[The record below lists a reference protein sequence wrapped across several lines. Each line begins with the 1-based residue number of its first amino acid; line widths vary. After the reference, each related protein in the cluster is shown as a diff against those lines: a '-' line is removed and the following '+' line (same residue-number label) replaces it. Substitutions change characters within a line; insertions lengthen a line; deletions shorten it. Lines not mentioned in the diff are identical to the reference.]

1 MSYYLA
7 IDFGTTLTQAAIY
20 EPNVE
25 AERPIEL
32 YEGVGTNGNYGLP
45 SLYFYSKE
53 NGVMIGE
60 EALEF
65 AGGKYKNNLIRDVK
79 MDGFQIKRGE
89 RLQVNQVEI
98 KRYPLDDRFIS
109 AKEIIKIIYK
119 EVLNES
125 LKEAKRIKFGLDP
138 EGIVLTVPAG
148 FGYLERKT
156 IRESAEEALEELNKN
171 IPITDMIKE
180 PVAAAINSFREY
192 RGKEEVVALVY
203 DLGGGTCD
211 MALVRMN
218 PQDTYKFQ
226 VIDQKMDRIG
236 GRDFDKRLVE
246 YIESK
251 LREAGCSKMDSFL
264 QRDIR
269 EKAVELK
276 ERLSR
281 REKVNVDFCFYID
294 NQPKYVSITITRDD
308 FENITKDL
316 LNRTIITLKEL
327 YNAYRTKYKIS
338 QVVCV
343 GGGSQMPMVE
353 KAIADALHISIR
365 RDQPRTAVVF
375 GAAYYGNM
383 HTKVRIRDIANYSY
397 GVACWD
403 EPNDEKRRA
412 KIVNIIKKGTP
423 FIGNVIS
430 NEHSFGLYEG
440 GITNVVLNVYET
452 DNDDQSFYIDEAQ
465 SELQYRCIETLE
477 LKGVP
482 LSADNS
488 YKIICRMELDHDNI
502 LSIEIN
508 GENGERVKGILTY
521 ANL

>member
-98 KRYPLDDRFIS
+98 KRYPLDDRLIS

-119 EVLNES
+119 EVLSES

-226 VIDQKMDRIG
+226 VVDQKMDRIG

-251 LREAGCSKMDSFL
+251 LRVAGCSKMDSFL

-403 EPNDEKRRA
+403 KPGDKQRA
-412 KIVNIIKKGTP
+412 KVINIIKKGTP
-423 FIGNVIS
+423 FTNESIS
-430 NEHSFGLYEG
+430 NQHCFGLNKG
-440 GITNVVLNVYET
+440 GIKNVMLNIYET
-452 DNDDQSFYIDEAQ
+452 DNNDESFYIDEIEGYA
-465 SELQYRCIETLE
+465 QYRCIKKLE
-477 LKGVP
+477 LKGIP
-482 LSADNS
+482 LSADSN
-488 YKIICRMELDHDNI
+488 YKIKCKMKLDRENI
-502 LSIEIN
+502 LRIEVD
-508 GENGERVKGILTY
+508 GESGEYVSGTLSY
-521 ANL
+521 ANS